1 MVCICILVVMHIV
14 ENKSKS
20 GKNLSLHPL
29 ARILSRGR
37 KGQEAHHCKPV
48 ELYAAGNKRY
58 KTRTQ
63 SQRRS
68 RRVGFII
75 GINQVGRRI
84 VRWCRLVCEPGC
96 KGIGYREIAGNDFQ
110 GKLAM
115 WQVIARVINQG
126 SRLSAVRLARVHA
139 AGAVLDLKEV
149 LTRMTCT
156 RIWPG

>member
-20 GKNLSLHPL
+20 GKKSIAPPSCENPI
-29 ARILSRGR
+29 ARTERSGR
-37 KGQEAHHCKPV
+37 HHCKPV

-58 KTRTQ
+58 KLALQ

-96 KGIGYREIAGNDFQ
+96 KGIGYREIAG
-110 GKLAM
+110 
-115 WQVIARVINQG
+115 
-126 SRLSAVRLARVHA
+126 
-139 AGAVLDLKEV
+139 E
-149 LTRMTCT
+149 
-156 RIWPG
+156 

>member
-20 GKNLSLHPL
+20 GKKSIAPPSCEN
-29 ARILSRGR
+29 LSRGR
-37 KGQEAHHCKPV
+37 KGQKRTIANLSNCTPQEI
-48 ELYAAGNKRY
+48 KRY

-126 SRLSAVRLARVHA
+126 SKVVSREACTVHA

-149 LTRMTCT
+149 WTRMTCT